1 VSQNASIA
9 VRNTALFSF
18 LVGLLALPLQAQEF
32 MPANANA
39 WSAFA
44 ARPGSAPQTTAASNG
59 FLGHTLN
66 IYGNGVPNVYGGWT
80 TRLTGLQGGLH
91 YRFRARALPGNISF
105 LREGVTVLLR
115 WRGSFGPDVAPDPIW
130 DFLLQP
136 DGTLLFDK
144 VLQSPAGTTAVDV
157 ELVLKWSPNGQV
169 AFDQLSFTAV
179 APPASRQVRVAAIY
193 NPPVWNGESGQEA
206 VLRAARYAEQVAI
219 TYRPDVMVLGE
230 TMNMTSGGG
239 TPDSNAETIP
249 GPSTDALA
257 AIARSY
263 RVNIA
268 FGLLERIGDLIYNTA
283 VLLDRNGSII
293 GKYQKVQLPIQDVAA
308 GMAPGTSVPVFDT
321 DIGRVGLLVCHDTAF
336 PEPAREAALQG
347 AELLLVPLWGGRAP
361 LVHARAI
368 ENGVYVAVAGYDYAS
383 EVVHPIGTVLA
394 AVSTGQSQQVAV
406 ADLDLSQRIREPWL
420 GNWRDTSLKERRVEP
435 YQYRMQ

>member
-1 VSQNASIA
+1 MSLMKPRTATCIA
-9 VRNTALFSF
+9 L
-18 LVGLLALPLQAQEF
+18 LVGSLLALPLRAQEF

-44 ARPGSAPQTTAASNG
+44 ARTVLAPQTAAVSNSSSG
-59 FLGHTLN
+59 YTLN
-66 IYGNGVPNVYGGWT
+66 IYGSGVPNVYGGWT
-80 TRLTGLQGGLH
+80 TRLTGLQGGLY
-91 YRFRARALPGNISF
+91 YRFRARALPANISF

-115 WRGSFGPDVAPDPIW
+115 WRGSFGPDVAPDYIW
-130 DFLLQP
+130 DSRLQP

-157 ELVLKWSPNGQV
+157 ELFLKWSPNGQV

-179 APPASRQVRVAAIY
+179 AQPASRRVRVAAIY
-193 NPPVWNGESGQEA
+193 NSPVWNGESGQEA

-219 TYRPDVMVLGE
+219 NYRPDIMVLGE

-239 TPDSNAETIP
+239 TLDSNAETIP

-293 GKYQKVQLPIQDVAA
+293 GKYQKVQLPSQDAAA

-321 DIGRVGLLVCHDTAF
+321 DIGRVALLVCHDTSF

-347 AELLLVPLWGGRAP
+347 AELLLVPLWGGRDS

-368 ENGVYVAVAGYDYAS
+368 ENGVYLAVAGYDYAS
-383 EVVHPIGTVLA
+383 EVVNPIGTVLA
-394 AVSTGQSQQVAV
+394 AVSLTGASQQVAV

-435 YQYRMQ
+435 YQYHMP